1 MIGRNAAIRYGRFSL
16 RVSDFSAWVEESH
29 LTRNERRQQFESAH
43 RHSLDCKIREKTKPP
58 MFLSEA
64 LSAVCQERGL
74 AVAGRGVYEVDLAA
88 GGVPEVL
95 EHPEADRLLGGAA
108 TAPATL
114 A

>member
-1 MIGRNAAIRYGRFSL
+1 
-16 RVSDFSAWVEESH
+16 
-29 LTRNERRQQFESAH
+29 
-43 RHSLDCKIREKTKPP
+43 

-95 EHPEADRLLGGAA
+95 EHPEAGRLLGGAA